1 MKTSYGKVSDQNL
14 RLWIEFSRLNL
25 VITREIFRDFPQF
38 DLSPSQFAV
47 IEALYHKGDL
57 SVGEVT
63 RVILMTSGNLTV
75 VVKNLE
81 KCGLIE
87 IRKGADRRKKILSI
101 TPRGREMVEQVF
113 PLHLKRLD
121 HLLNTYTD
129 EEKSSLITLLRQ
141 GRKQMEQLPKEN
153 NQ

>member
-1 MKTSYGKVSDQNL
+1 MAISYGPTSDKNL

-25 VITREIFRDFPQF
+25 AIVREVFRDFGQY

-57 SVGEVT
+57 TIGDVK
-63 RVILMTSGNLTV
+63 RVILMTPGNLTV
-75 VVKNLE
+75 VVRNLE
-81 KCGLIE
+81 KRGLIA
-87 IRKGADRRKKILSI
+87 ICRGQDRRQKILSI
-101 TPRGREMVEQVF
+101 TSRGRELVETVF

-121 HLLNTYTD
+121 DLLNTYSD
-129 EEKSSLITLLRQ
+129 EEKDLLINLLRH
-141 GRKQMEQLPKEN
+141 GRKSNELPKET

>member
-1 MKTSYGKVSDQNL
+1 MAISYGATSDKNL

-25 VITREIFRDFPQF
+25 AIVREVFRDFGQY

-57 SVGEVT
+57 TIGDVK
-63 RVILMTSGNLTV
+63 RVILMTPGNLTV
-75 VVKNLE
+75 VVRNLE
-81 KCGLIE
+81 KRGLIA
-87 IRKGADRRKKILSI
+87 ICRGQDRRQKILSI
-101 TPRGREMVEQVF
+101 TSRGRELVETVF

-121 HLLNTYTD
+121 ELLNTYSD
-129 EEKSSLITLLRQ
+129 EEKDLLINLLRH
-141 GRKQMEQLPKEN
+141 GRKSNELPKET